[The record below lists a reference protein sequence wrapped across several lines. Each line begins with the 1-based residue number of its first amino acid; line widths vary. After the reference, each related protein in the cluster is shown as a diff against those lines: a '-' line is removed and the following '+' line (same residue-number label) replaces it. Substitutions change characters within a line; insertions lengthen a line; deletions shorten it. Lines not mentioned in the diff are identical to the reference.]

1 MVVPV
6 CEVIDV
12 VASHCVDA
20 VVHCSLVG
28 PLPCASEVSLQG
40 WGPGVQVTH
49 YVCVVGPSFS
59 ENGLESLRELL
70 ERRNVPVRWQIN
82 KVHFVQLIK
91 GYVSTEHTLD
101 HISPIE
107 TVHAVGSERALLCL
121 YYLEITLL
129 VKHLSV
135 VHATAYS
142 CHKVSIILKLVFAN
156 INKFG
161 KVFPF
166 HFFALTV
173 KIKPDIA
180 QTFIFKFF
188 K

>member
-1 MVVPV
+1 MELFEGFAGRGSVPA
-6 CEVIDV
+6 E
-12 VASHCVDA
+12 
-20 VVHCSLVG
+20 LV
-28 PLPCASEVSLQG
+28 Q
-40 WGPGVQVTH
+40 
-49 YVCVVGPSFS
+49 
-59 ENGLESLRELL
+59 LL
-70 ERRNVPVRWQIN
+70 EANLATDDALDDVSPVQA
-82 KVHFVQLIK
+82 
-91 GYVSTEHTLD
+91 
-101 HISPIE
+101 
-107 TVHAVGSERALLCL
+107 VHAVGSERALLCL

-173 KIKPDIA
+173 KIKPNIA
-180 QTFIFKFF
+180 QTFIF
-188 K
+188 